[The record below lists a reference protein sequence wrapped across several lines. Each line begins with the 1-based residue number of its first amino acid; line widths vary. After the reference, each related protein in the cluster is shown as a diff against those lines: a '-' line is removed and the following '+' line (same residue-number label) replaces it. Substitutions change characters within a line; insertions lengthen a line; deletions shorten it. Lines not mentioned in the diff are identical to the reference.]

1 MLDDAAQQMPAGPA
15 VPLEPAAGALC
26 WQLSRPCALTPRQM
40 LTSYAVLVVA
50 SSLVA
55 LVCSL
60 QGWWIVAVY
69 CALEMVLA
77 GALYLLYMVHAVD
90 GERIT
95 LAPGGLL
102 TVEVAR
108 GLRQHRVEMNP
119 AWTRLERQRSRSRS
133 QRDTLWLCSSQ
144 SRIEVASQLG
154 PVPKQRLERE
164 LRRALATRQQGQEE
178 RDTPCAPHPR
188 HENPPSSASNC
199 Y

>member
-1 MLDDAAQQMPAGPA
+1 MPDDAALQRPVGQAAPH
-15 VPLEPAAGALC
+15 EPATSALC
-26 WQLSRPCALTPRQM
+26 WQLTRPCALTPRQL

-69 CALEMVLA
+69 CALEMLLA
-77 GALYLLYMVHAVD
+77 GALYLLYLVHAVD

-102 TVEVAR
+102 TVELAR
-108 GLRQHRVEMNP
+108 GLRLRRVEMNP
-119 AWTRLERQRSRSRS
+119 AWTRLERQRNHD
-133 QRDTLWLCSSQ
+133 QRDTLWLCCSQ
-144 SRIEVASQLG
+144 TRIEVASQLD
-154 PVPKQRLERE
+154 PLPKQRLERE
-164 LRRALATRQQGQEE
+164 LRRALAVRQQGKEGHGA
-178 RDTPCAPHPR
+178 PCAPHSYP
-188 HENPPSSASNC
+188 ESSPNPTSNC

>member
-15 VPLEPAAGALC
+15 APLEPATGALC
-26 WQLSRPCALTPRQM
+26 WQLSRPCALTPRQL

-102 TVEVAR
+102 TVELAR
-108 GLRQHRVEMNP
+108 ALRQRRVEMNP
-119 AWTRLERQRSRSRS
+119 AWTRLERQRSRS

-144 SRIEVASQLG
+144 SRMEVASQLG
-154 PVPKQRLERE
+154 PLPKQRLERE
-164 LRRALATRQQGQEE
+164 LRRALAARQQGQEG
-178 RDTPCAPHPR
+178 RDTPYAPPSR
-188 HENPPSSASNC
+188 HEKPPSPAANC

>member
-1 MLDDAAQQMPAGPA
+1 MPADAAQQMPADQA
-15 VPLEPAAGALC
+15 VPLEPATGALC
-26 WQLSRPCALTPRQM
+26 WQLTRPCALTPRQL

-102 TVEVAR
+102 TVELAR
-108 GLRQHRVEMNP
+108 GLRQRRVEMNP
-119 AWTRLERQRSRSRS
+119 AWTRLERQRHG
-133 QRDTLWLCSSQ
+133 QRDRLWLCSNQ

-154 PVPKQRLERE
+154 PLPKQRLERE
-164 LRRALATRQQGQEE
+164 LRRALTARQQGQDG
-178 RDTPCAPHPR
+178 RDTPCAPHFR
-188 HENPPSSASNC
+188 HENSPISASNC